1 MAKIATVAKVGGG
14 VDTTA
19 LTEALEG
26 VKEQVSKGDEVANGD
41 SNEAAN
47 QNGADAGG
55 HAEAAGFAIDDNIP
69 MPDTVRT
76 GGKPKYPWATL
87 AEGQSFFVANAKVE
101 TFYTLCSTASKKYGH
116 KFIARR
122 WEEKGGI
129 KGVRVWR
136 SKD

>member
-1 MAKIATVAKVGGG
+1 MAKIATVAKVGG

-26 VKEQVSKGDEVANGD
+26 IQEQVSKGDAVTDKGDEVT
-41 SNEAAN
+41 NEN
-47 QNGADAGG
+47 NK
-55 HAEAAGFAIDDNIP
+55 EAAGFTVDDNVP

-87 AEGQSFFVANAKVE
+87 NEGQSFFVANGKVE

-122 WEEKGGI
+122 WEEKGGV